1 MKPHSLRL
9 SPESDLIK
17 CIKEYSLSKNLYGY
31 VSGVVGNLSKVC
43 IQCPGNQKINTF
55 EGNLE
60 IVSLN
65 GHFNVGEVHLHLSFA
80 NEGCEVFGGHLEE
93 GCIVKKGAKYIHIV
107 DLDAAKT
114 GYPTNDNSI
123 KKIAETVNI
132 PIQIGGG
139 IRSQERIEQ
148 LFSYGIEKVIMGT
161 SAIENK
167 ELVKDLSN
175 KFPGRIIIGIDAK
188 EGKVSTRGWLR
199 QSNILATDLVKEFSS
214 FKIANFIVTDINT
227 DGTLEGTNEE
237 FIKRILEITDI
248 PVIASGGVGSISDLL
263 SLVKF
268 ENSGLFGVIVGKALY
283 ENKFTIIEANNVLSS
298 ERLNDFDLN
307 NNHYA

>member
-1 MKPHSLRL
+1 MELIPAIDLMNGKCVRL
-9 SPESDLIK
+9 FKGDFK
-17 CIKEYSLSKNLYGY
+17 KKKDFRKE
-31 VSGVVGNLSKVC
+31 
-43 IQCPGNQKINTF
+43 P
-55 EGNLE
+55 
-60 IVSLN
+60 
-65 GHFNVGEVHLHLSFA
+65 
-80 NEGCEVFGGHLEE
+80 NEQAKLWEDE
-93 GCIVKKGAKYIHIV
+93 GAKYIHIV

-114 GYPTNDNSI
+114 GSPTNDESI
-123 KKIAETVNI
+123 KKIAKTVNI

-175 KFPGRIIIGIDAK
+175 KFPGRIIVGIDAK
-188 EGKVSTRGWLR
+188 DGKVSTRGWLE
-199 QSNILATDLVKEFSS
+199 QSNIFATDLVKEFSS
-214 FKIANFIVTDINT
+214 FKIASFIVTDINT

-237 FIKRILEITDI
+237 FIKSILEITDI

-283 ENKFTIIEANNVLSS
+283 ENKFTINEANNVLSAD
-298 ERLNDFDLN
+298 RLNDFDLN
-307 NNHYA
+307 TNYYA